1 MTDKIHPSWKPL
13 FDTYSFDFEVIYKND
28 HEDIIYPPQS
38 QLFRIFEM
46 NVLDIQVVLLG
57 QDPYHEPGQ
66 AHGFAFSVPD
76 GVKIPP
82 SLRNIYKEL
91 LLEFPERN
99 YQFLSGNLEQ
109 WVYREGIFLLN
120 TSLCVKKG
128 TAGSHMKMWEEFT
141 NDVIKY
147 ICEKNST
154 CIFLLL
160 GNFAI
165 KKSEFIQDKTRII
178 TEKHPSPL
186 ARGFIGSNVFIRV
199 ENALGKEIN
208 WSIS

>member
-1 MTDKIHPSWKPL
+1 MDKIHKSWKPL

-160 GNFAI
+160 GNFDI

>member
-13 FDTYSFDFEVIYKND
+13 FDTYSFDFDVIYKD
-28 HEDIIYPPQS
+28 EHIGDIIYPPQS
-38 QLFRIFEM
+38 QLFRIFEL

-99 YQFLSGNLEQ
+99 YHFLNGNLEQ

-120 TSLCVKKG
+120 ASLCVKKG

-147 ICEKNST
+147 I
-154 CIFLLL
+154 
-160 GNFAI
+160 
-165 KKSEFIQDKTRII
+165 
-178 TEKHPSPL
+178 
-186 ARGFIGSNVFIRV
+186 
-199 ENALGKEIN
+199 
-208 WSIS
+208 